1 MKCLISIIVPVYNTE
16 KYLHRCIDS
25 ILAQT
30 YQDFELLLIDDGSK
44 DSSGAICDEYAAK
57 DARVRVFHKENGG
70 VSSARNVGLDN
81 ARGEWITFVDAD
93 DWVDDCWL
101 QSINSEVYSHSDTDI
116 IRYGYHC
123 YNEEGVYLESVRAE
137 CTMIADNPE
146 QFIVY
151 SESNKY
157 YEMVWNSAFRTT
169 LVSNIRFRTDIQWSE
184 DYLFMYE
191 CFACARK
198 MLILDCALYHYRN
211 RTDGLSGNVS
221 PEVILRAIGDN
232 YSACIPLLKS
242 SFEKRKKKKNYL
254 YHSSKAVSMLYTD
267 KQTTYDKRVELSR
280 IFVRKNKVLLP
291 PLLFVFAYLRPF
303 ILSDLILTFIF
314 QIKKIKHLW

>member
-1 MKCLISIIVPVYNTE
+1 MIPKISVIVPVYNTE
-16 KYLHRCIDS
+16 KFLHRCIDS
-25 ILAQT
+25 VLVQT
-30 YQDFELLLIDDGSK
+30 YKDFELLLIDDGSK
-44 DSSGAICDEYAAK
+44 DSSGAICDEYAEK

-70 VSSARNVGLDN
+70 VSSARNLGLDN
-81 ARGEWITFVDAD
+81 AKGEWITFVDAD

-101 QSINSEVYSHSDTDI
+101 QSINSEVYRHSDTDI
-116 IRYGYHC
+116 IRYGYNC
-123 YNEEGVYLESVRAE
+123 YNEEGVFLESVRAE

-211 RTDGLSGNVS
+211 RTDGLSREAS
-221 PEVILRAIGDN
+221 PEKIIRAIGDN

-254 YHSSKAVSMLYTD
+254 YHSNKAVSMLYTD
-267 KQTTYDKRVELSR
+267 KQTTYDKRAELSR